1 MMNKIMARYFFV
13 PVLSRGLF
21 IVFAMTML
29 LLLFDVMA
37 NAEDVLAFQD
47 HILSALLIY
56 AGLRLPLIAVTAI
69 PIAVLLSCLMVLS
82 KRVNTQEIIALR
94 AAGFPLYRIAGFLL
108 IAGGL
113 FAVLQFSLA
122 NMVAPQSAVLLN
134 QWKSLDYQGTPQ
146 IGKNAAPMKAIWF
159 KKGNHL
165 FYVESASADGKYLEG
180 LRYLERDENGMLVRY
195 ILAEQALYMGD
206 DWKLSQVR
214 EPDFGR
220 VHISNNE
227 DVPQVAEIDIGDGEE
242 LTIPLPLQPSV
253 FSYGAETQKHKAE
266 EFGIFDLLSQRDYI
280 AAQGKPA
287 YIYKL
292 WVLQK
297 ISQPLACL
305 IMVLI
310 ALPIALRI
318 SRRGSL
324 LSFGFLLTLCGFFY
338 FIAERILFALAES
351 AQLPVF
357 VASFAA
363 PLTAV
368 IIMAWLA
375 LMQERS

>member
-1 MMNKIMARYFFV
+1 
-13 PVLSRGLF
+13 
-21 IVFAMTML
+21 
-29 LLLFDVMA
+29 
-37 NAEDVLAFQD
+37 
-47 HILSALLIY
+47 
-56 AGLRLPLIAVTAI
+56 
-69 PIAVLLSCLMVLS
+69 
-82 KRVNTQEIIALR
+82 
-94 AAGFPLYRIAGFLL
+94 
-108 IAGGL
+108 
-113 FAVLQFSLA
+113 
-122 NMVAPQSAVLLN
+122 
-134 QWKSLDYQGTPQ
+134 
-146 IGKNAAPMKAIWF
+146 MKAIWF

-165 FYVESASADGKYLEG
+165 FYVESASADGNYLEG

-220 VHISNNE
+220 AHISNNE

-266 EFGIFDLLSQRDYI
+266 EFGLFDLLSQRDYI